1 MKTPVRT
8 RLLSALLSLVMLVS
22 LLPVSVFAA
31 EPASGT
37 WEKVTEAQ
45 EDWSGQYLIVY
56 EKGSLIMDG
65 SLSALDKEGNKV
77 DVTITD
83 GKIVGD
89 YAKYAFTI
97 APMTGGWSVQSASG
111 KYISGKSG
119 SNKIITGSTPELN
132 TITFAD
138 GNVKIASNNTTLQ
151 YNAAATNGTR
161 FRYYKSENQQPVAL
175 YKLSTVPARESGIVT
190 DLTTLQNGDKVVVF
204 NPANKKALSSV
215 YNGFYNTGV
224 DVELTGGK
232 LTGYTDAE
240 LWTVNRTESGAYT
253 FSTADGKK
261 LSMDKN
267 TPAPPW
273 TRPMWIG
280 SSAPPPRRTA
290 STSRTWAAAAIW
302 SGSPRRTTGAPTE
315 PSAAT
320 RLCLPS
326 SFIWWPSPR
335 SRASPKIPPLL

>member
-175 YKLSTVPARESGIVT
+175 YKLSTAPARESGIVT
-190 DLTTLQNGDKVVVF
+190 DQDRIFHFTLFVADRVVF
-204 NPANKKALSSV
+204 QKVRKNLFEVCSYSNDVLVFVFS
-215 YNGFYNTGV
+215 NG
-224 DVELTGGK
+224 
-232 LTGYTDAE
+232 AE
-240 LWTVNRTESGAYT
+240 RKPEFLV
-253 FSTADGKK
+253 
-261 LSMDKN
+261 
-267 TPAPPW
+267 
-273 TRPMWIG
+273 TRK
-280 SSAPPPRRTA
+280 S
-290 STSRTWAAAAIW
+290 
-302 SGSPRRTTGAPTE
+302 
-315 PSAAT
+315 
-320 RLCLPS
+320 L
-326 SFIWWPSPR
+326 
-335 SRASPKIPPLL
+335 K

>member
-97 APMTGGWSVQSASG
+97 APMTGGWSIQSASG

-138 GNVKIASNNTTLQ
+138 GNVKIASNNTTPPAPSCASSEPATRRIVRASITFSRSQAACSTVRTLP
-151 YNAAATNGTR
+151 NAACLIPPEKAGTV
-161 FRYYKSENQQPVAL
+161 SGSLTLLP
-175 YKLSTVPARESGIVT
+175 STVPPAR
-190 DLTTLQNGDKVVVF
+190 F
-204 NPANKKALSSV
+204 CR
-215 YNGFYNTGV
+215 
-224 DVELTGGK
+224 
-232 LTGYTDAE
+232 
-240 LWTVNRTESGAYT
+240 W
-253 FSTADGKK
+253 
-261 LSMDKN
+261 
-267 TPAPPW
+267 
-273 TRPMWIG
+273 
-280 SSAPPPRRTA
+280 RRTV
-290 STSRTWAAAAIW
+290 SRVRCW
-302 SGSPRRTTGAPTE
+302 RF
-315 PSAAT
+315 SACI
-320 RLCLPS
+320 L
-326 SFIWWPSPR
+326 
-335 SRASPKIPPLL
+335 SR

>member
-97 APMTGGWSVQSASG
+97 APMTGVRQR
-111 KYISGKSG
+111 K
-119 SNKIITGSTPELN
+119 
-132 TITFAD
+132 
-138 GNVKIASNNTTLQ
+138 VH
-151 YNAAATNGTR
+151 
-161 FRYYKSENQQPVAL
+161 FRQVRQEQDHHRL
-175 YKLSTVPARESGIVT
+175 H
-190 DLTTLQNGDKVVVF
+190 
-204 NPANKKALSSV
+204 
-215 YNGFYNTGV
+215 
-224 DVELTGGK
+224 
-232 LTGYTDAE
+232 
-240 LWTVNRTESGAYT
+240 SGAQHHH
-253 FSTADGKK
+253 
-261 LSMDKN
+261 L
-267 TPAPPW
+267 
-273 TRPMWIG
+273 R
-280 SSAPPPRRTA
+280 
-290 STSRTWAAAAIW
+290 
-302 SGSPRRTTGAPTE
+302 
-315 PSAAT
+315 
-320 RLCLPS
+320 
-326 SFIWWPSPR
+326 
-335 SRASPKIPPLL
+335 

>member
-119 SNKIITGSTPELN
+119 KNNQFGNRVSQHMAAYHPII
-132 TITFAD
+132 I
-138 GNVKIASNNTTLQ
+138 VQ
-151 YNAAATNGTR
+151 YQLTKPVHQFILG
-161 FRYYKSENQQPVAL
+161 YK
-175 YKLSTVPARESGIVT
+175 
-190 DLTTLQNGDKVVVF
+190 
-204 NPANKKALSSV
+204 
-215 YNGFYNTGV
+215 
-224 DVELTGGK
+224 
-232 LTGYTDAE
+232 
-240 LWTVNRTESGAYT
+240 
-253 FSTADGKK
+253 
-261 LSMDKN
+261 
-267 TPAPPW
+267 
-273 TRPMWIG
+273 
-280 SSAPPPRRTA
+280 
-290 STSRTWAAAAIW
+290 
-302 SGSPRRTTGAPTE
+302 TTGIGH
-315 PSAAT
+315 
-320 RLCLPS
+320 R
-326 SFIWWPSPR
+326 
-335 SRASPKIPPLL
+335 

>member
-97 APMTGGWSVQSASG
+97 APMTGGWSAQSASG

-119 SNKIITGSTPELN
+119 KNKIITGSTPELN

-138 GNVKIASNNTTLQ
+138 GNVKIASKHH
-151 YNAAATNGTR
+151 AA
-161 FRYYKSENQQPVAL
+161 V
-175 YKLSTVPARESGIVT
+175 
-190 DLTTLQNGDKVVVF
+190 
-204 NPANKKALSSV
+204 
-215 YNGFYNTGV
+215 
-224 DVELTGGK
+224 
-232 LTGYTDAE
+232 
-240 LWTVNRTESGAYT
+240 
-253 FSTADGKK
+253 
-261 LSMDKN
+261 
-267 TPAPPW
+267 
-273 TRPMWIG
+273 
-280 SSAPPPRRTA
+280 
-290 STSRTWAAAAIW
+290 
-302 SGSPRRTTGAPTE
+302 
-315 PSAAT
+315 
-320 RLCLPS
+320 
-326 SFIWWPSPR
+326 
-335 SRASPKIPPLL
+335 

>member
-1 MKTPVRT
+1 MKTPVRS
-8 RLLSALLSLVMLVS
+8 RLLSALLALVMLVS

-97 APMTGGWSVQSASG
+97 AAMTGGWSIQSASG

-161 FRYYKSENQQPVAL
+161 FRYYRSENQQPVAL
-175 YKLSTVPARESGIVT
+175 YKLSTAPPAR
-190 DLTTLQNGDKVVVF
+190 
-204 NPANKKALSSV
+204 AASS
-215 YNGFYNTGV
+215 
-224 DVELTGGK
+224 
-232 LTGYTDAE
+232 
-240 LWTVNRTESGAYT
+240 
-253 FSTADGKK
+253 
-261 LSMDKN
+261 
-267 TPAPPW
+267 P
-273 TRPMWIG
+273 I
-280 SSAPPPRRTA
+280 
-290 STSRTWAAAAIW
+290 
-302 SGSPRRTTGAPTE
+302 
-315 PSAAT
+315 
-320 RLCLPS
+320 
-326 SFIWWPSPR
+326 
-335 SRASPKIPPLL
+335 

>member
-97 APMTGGWSVQSASG
+97 APMTGGWSIQSAAE
-111 KYISGKSG
+111 
-119 SNKIITGSTPELN
+119 STFP
-132 TITFAD
+132 
-138 GNVKIASNNTTLQ
+138 AS
-151 YNAAATNGTR
+151 
-161 FRYYKSENQQPVAL
+161 P
-175 YKLSTVPARESGIVT
+175 
-190 DLTTLQNGDKVVVF
+190 
-204 NPANKKALSSV
+204 
-215 YNGFYNTGV
+215 
-224 DVELTGGK
+224 
-232 LTGYTDAE
+232 
-240 LWTVNRTESGAYT
+240 
-253 FSTADGKK
+253 
-261 LSMDKN
+261 
-267 TPAPPW
+267 
-273 TRPMWIG
+273 
-280 SSAPPPRRTA
+280 
-290 STSRTWAAAAIW
+290 
-302 SGSPRRTTGAPTE
+302 
-315 PSAAT
+315 AAT
-320 RLCLPS
+320 RS
-326 SFIWWPSPR
+326 SPAPLRSSTPSP
-335 SRASPKIPPLL
+335 LLMVM